1 MGDHTTGLVNA
12 FKQAMID
19 NTPVRKIRDDHIM
32 APYPSRESDI
42 LYMLDSLID

>member
-1 MGDHTTGLVNA
+1 
-12 FKQAMID
+12 MID